1 MAYMLKLVGDVTAS
15 VRVVEAPEQI
25 VLDVAVTDT
34 TGVVS
39 TATNSL
45 PVLVQPLT
53 VVEKE

>member
-1 MAYMLKLVGDVTAS
+1 MLKLVGDVTAS